1 MIAPREVP
9 SSGPTPVAVRP
20 ATLDDATAI
29 ADIYRPYVERGTV
42 SFETDAPDTATMCAR
57 MAKSNGLYP
66 WLVVTEGEGGPVRGY
81 AYASAFRDRP
91 AYRYTIE
98 TAVYLEMGTQGR
110 GHGRQL
116 YDALIDTVRAQG
128 FTHAIGVIA
137 LPNDHSIRLHE
148 SVGFR
153 RAGFFREAGYKDGRW
168 IDVGYWQCELNA
180 ATIPPLEPKPFSETG
195 MVWSW

>member
-1 MIAPREVP
+1 MSVEP
-9 SSGPTPVAVRP
+9 GPTRIAIRP
-20 ATLDDATAI
+20 ATLEDAAAI
-29 ADIYRPYVERGTV
+29 AAIYKPYVERGTV
-42 SFETDAPDTATMCAR
+42 SFELKAPDERIMRQR
-57 MAKSNGLYP
+57 MASSEGKYP
-66 WLVVTEGEGGPVRGY
+66 WLVATAAEDGELLGY

-98 TAVYLEMGTQGR
+98 TTVYLLSGTQGR
-110 GHGRQL
+110 GNGRQL

-153 RAGFFREAGYKDGRW
+153 RTGVLREVGYKDGRW
-168 IDVGYWQCELNA
+168 VDVGFWQCELND
-180 ATIPPLEPKPFSETG
+180 ATIPPMEPKPFSETG
-195 MVWSW
+195 MVWNW

>member
-1 MIAPREVP
+1 MSPDSAPTR
-9 SSGPTPVAVRP
+9 VAIRP
-20 ATLDDATAI
+20 ATPDDAAAI
-29 ADIYRPYVERGTV
+29 AAIYRPYVERGTV
-42 SFETDAPDTATMCAR
+42 SFETEAPDADAIARR
-57 MAKSNGLYP
+57 MASSGGLYP
-66 WLVVTEGEGGPVRGY
+66 WLVATKGEGGAVLGY
-81 AYASAFRDRP
+81 AYAAAFRDRP

-98 TAVYLEMGTQGR
+98 TTVYLQAGTQGR
-110 GHGRQL
+110 GNGRQL

-168 IDVGYWQCELNA
+168 IDVGYWHCDLNE

-195 MVWSW
+195 MVWNW

>member
-1 MIAPREVP
+1 MSPDPAPTR
-9 SSGPTPVAVRP
+9 VAIRP
-20 ATLDDATAI
+20 ATSDDAAAI
-29 ADIYRPYVERGTV
+29 AAIYRPYVERGTV
-42 SFETDAPDTATMCAR
+42 SFETEAPDADAIARR
-57 MAKSNGLYP
+57 MASSGGLYP
-66 WLVVTEGEGGPVRGY
+66 WLVATEGEGGAVLGY

-98 TAVYLEMGTQGR
+98 TTVYLQTGTQGR
-110 GHGRQL
+110 GNGRQL

-168 IDVGYWQCELNA
+168 IDVGYWHCDLND

-195 MVWSW
+195 MVWNW

>member
-1 MIAPREVP
+1 MDRT
-9 SSGPTPVAVRP
+9 PTRVAIRP
-20 ATLDDATAI
+20 ATPGDAAAI
-29 ADIYRPYVERGTV
+29 ADIYRPYVERGVV
-42 SFETDAPDTATMCAR
+42 SFETDAPDADAIAQR
-57 MAKSNGLYP
+57 MASSGGLYP
-66 WLVVTEGEGGPVRGY
+66 WLVATEGEGGAVLGY

-98 TAVYLEMGTQGR
+98 TTVYLASGTQGR
-110 GHGRQL
+110 GNGRQL

-148 SVGFR
+148 SVGFK

-168 IDVGYWQCELNA
+168 IDVGYWHCDLND
-180 ATIPPLEPKPFSETG
+180 ATIPPMEPKPFSETG
-195 MVWSW
+195 MVWNW